1 LAIHSV
7 FGVYLAN
14 LAYLNYKWVERNI
27 DSIFPS
33 EKNKEIYWMTAW
45 GGYINATRF
54 YNDLFKLLKLQ
65 FERAVD
71 YLSSGK
77 QMITSGFGRSP
88 EDSLSE
94 HLVVA
99 CLNGQD
105 DIIKPNSLLRRFA
118 RIPNNPSATHAVQFI
133 ANLAK
138 DEMIFREFSE
148 LNRKSF
154 WPQAKVFWEI
164 RIDIANNQRMKR
176 KAKEEDAFDREFSRY
191 ISWLDDLPD
200 DVTLKEL
207 ETLLADTI
215 KINRRGWDLPNLIE
229 YLSKHSELHPLIAV
243 RLFEQLTR
251 TDAPTYFYQGKEQ
264 EIEVLLTNAIKTKKN
279 EAYYY
284 ADQIVNKFGEWG
296 NYYFKDFWKANLK
309 EKKIS
314 RLKTPMLKKK

>member
-1 LAIHSV
+1 MAIHSV

-138 DEMIFREFSE
+138 DEMIFREFR
-148 LNRKSF
+148 N
-154 WPQAKVFWEI
+154 
-164 RIDIANNQRMKR
+164 
-176 KAKEEDAFDREFSRY
+176 
-191 ISWLDDLPD
+191 
-200 DVTLKEL
+200 
-207 ETLLADTI
+207 
-215 KINRRGWDLPNLIE
+215 
-229 YLSKHSELHPLIAV
+229 
-243 RLFEQLTR
+243 
-251 TDAPTYFYQGKEQ
+251 
-264 EIEVLLTNAIKTKKN
+264 
-279 EAYYY
+279 
-284 ADQIVNKFGEWG
+284 
-296 NYYFKDFWKANLK
+296 
-309 EKKIS
+309 
-314 RLKTPMLKKK
+314 